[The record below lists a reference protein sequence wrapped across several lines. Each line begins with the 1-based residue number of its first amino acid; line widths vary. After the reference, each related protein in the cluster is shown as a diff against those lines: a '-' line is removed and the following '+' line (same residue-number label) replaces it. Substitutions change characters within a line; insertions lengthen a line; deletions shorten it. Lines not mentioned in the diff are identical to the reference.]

1 MCVAPIIQKS
11 FKLIIHGKMLSQIIH
26 SFRPKESQLRVAT
39 FYALYYPDRRDQLA
53 TLHTCPMSN
62 NVFQLQNSDQMD

>member
-1 MCVAPIIQKS
+1 
-11 FKLIIHGKMLSQIIH
+11 MLSQIIH